1 MAHGWA
7 SGGAHN
13 RYGEFYKQ
21 FARLKRELVIAR
33 SQLGRGKSKLL
44 GMKLYVY
51 GFSRGAAE
59 ARAFVNWLAELLP
72 PPKGDNP
79 KPSQCLQAK
88 NETDPDGNLPISVEF
103 LGLFDTV
110 ASVGMSHVVPVVEGH
125 MAWAD
130 GTQELP
136 SEEIY
141 GGLVKR
147 CVHLVSTHEQ
157 RLSFPLDSIRRS
169 DGSYPTGSTE
179 VIYPG
184 VHSDLGGG

>member
-1 MAHGWA
+1 
-7 SGGAHN
+7 
-13 RYGEFYKQ
+13 
-21 FARLKRELVIAR
+21 
-33 SQLGRGKSKLL
+33 
-44 GMKLYVY
+44 
-51 GFSRGAAE
+51 AE

-72 PPKGDNP
+72 PPKGDSS

-110 ASVGMSHVVPVVEGH
+110 ASVGGSHVVPVVEGH

-136 SEEIY
+136 SEETY

-157 RLSFPLDSIRRS
+157 RLSF
-169 DGSYPTGSTE
+169 
-179 VIYPG
+179 
-184 VHSDLGGG
+184 